1 MTCYASGL
9 RTDELLHLEPR
20 HIDAQRMVI
29 RVELGKGRK
38 DRDVVLSQRLL
49 TELRECWKRYRPQCY
64 LFEGRTPGQPMAA
77 TSLQRACGQ
86 ARKKAGITK
95 TVSLRALRHAF
106 ATHLVEAGTSLRVV
120 QALLGHQSLSTTTV
134 YTHLA
139 KNWLTDVK
147 SPLDNL

>member
-1 MTCYASGL
+1 
-9 RTDELLHLEPR
+9 
-20 HIDAQRMVI
+20 
-29 RVELGKGRK
+29 
-38 DRDVVLSQRLL
+38 
-49 TELRECWKRYRPQCY
+49 
-64 LFEGRTPGQPMAA
+64 MAA